1 MRHTTGKPLTLDQA
15 HEEIRTALARAAR
28 APRAQWSWGILAT
41 DEMIG
46 LIALRRRAPS
56 LGTLSSSSRE
66 DTWGNGYATE
76 AVKHVTAF
84 AIATAGLE
92 RREAMHTP
100 TIRPPAES
108 WPKPVHP
115 HPHFRPARRRRNRR
129 AVPGVCTAVARSST
143 PLLLI
148 TDWGK

>member
-1 MRHTTGKPLTLDQA
+1 M
-15 HEEIRTALARAAR
+15 
-28 APRAQWSWGILAT
+28 
-41 DEMIG
+41 
-46 LIALRRRAPS
+46 
-56 LGTLSSSSRE
+56 GTLSYILRE

-76 AVKHVTAF
+76 AVEHVTAF

-115 HPHFRPARRRRNRR
+115 HRHFRPARRRRNRR

-148 TDWGK
+148 TDGKSDLMPIIGPGYDDPESTTTTPPGEPQDTLPAMAVREIRRGRM